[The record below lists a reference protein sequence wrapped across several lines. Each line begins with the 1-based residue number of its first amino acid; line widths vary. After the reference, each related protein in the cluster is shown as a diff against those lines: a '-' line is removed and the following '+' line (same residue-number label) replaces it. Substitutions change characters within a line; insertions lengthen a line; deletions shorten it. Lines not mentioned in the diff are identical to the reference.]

1 MIQDI
6 GQYWELLKSALALE
20 FQTTAGRINVFFGV
34 LSAAAVG
41 LFLAGRGIESLG
53 NFFLRLFKRPVGRG
67 GPRDSLIA
75 LESVLIYFVVSVILV
90 VVWG

>member
-20 FQTTAGRINVFFGV
+20 FQTTAGRINVLFGV
-34 LSAAAVG
+34 LSAAAVC
-41 LFLAGRGIESLG
+41 LFMAGRGIEWLG
-53 NFFLRLFKRPVGRG
+53 NFALRLLKRPVGRQS
-67 GPRDSLIA
+67 PRDSLIA
-75 LESVLIYFVVSVILV
+75 LASLLIYFVFSVVIV